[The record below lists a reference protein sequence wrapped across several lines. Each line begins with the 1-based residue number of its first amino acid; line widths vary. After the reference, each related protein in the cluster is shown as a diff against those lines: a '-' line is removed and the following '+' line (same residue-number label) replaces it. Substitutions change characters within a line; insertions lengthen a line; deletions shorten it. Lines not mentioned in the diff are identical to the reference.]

1 MLKMKADVH
10 TEFSAKVV
18 LDLRLQFTM
27 LNSLRL
33 TCIHV
38 WVTRV
43 WVVVVNV
50 ENEGRCPYGITCYG
64 CA

>member
-10 TEFSAKVV
+10 TELNAKAV

-27 LNSLRL
+27 FTSVYTLKL

-38 WVTRV
+38 WVTRI

-50 ENEGRCPYGITCYG
+50 ENEG
-64 CA
+64 

>member
-10 TEFSAKVV
+10 TELNAKVV

-27 LNSLRL
+27 INTLKL

-38 WVTRV
+38 YV
-43 WVVVVNV
+43 
-50 ENEGRCPYGITCYG
+50 YG
-64 CA
+64 

>member
-10 TEFSAKVV
+10 TELNAKVV

-27 LNSLRL
+27 LNTLKL

-50 ENEGRCPYGITCYG
+50 ENEG
-64 CA
+64 